1 LNCFLARAFTQLLK
15 LFLIP
20 SLTLATFAA
29 AAVPASAL
37 TQTFPFEGDRDD
49 GDYFSLLI
57 TTNDALTT
65 ASFPSHNNVAAGLIS
80 PAYTFTGYQITA
92 VSGFYRP
99 NGGSDNPITGLK
111 PVGSIVE
118 NSPNNSPPG
127 NDTSPHSPSDNLYN
141 PNGGFSVS
149 LGLQG
154 GGVSYGG
161 FVFTVDE
168 SGTPED
174 YQLYTDPVTGRYA
187 GCPGSCVRATR
198 RVPGPLPLIGLAATL
213 GYSRKLKVRFKAKK
227 ESEALSGNA

>member
-1 LNCFLARAFTQLLK
+1 MTQLLK
-15 LFLIP
+15 FFLIP

-29 AAVPASAL
+29 AAGPARAL
-37 TQTFPFEGDRDD
+37 TQTFSFEGVRDD
-49 GDYFSLLI
+49 QDYFNLLI
-57 TTNDALTT
+57 TTTDTLTT
-65 ASFPSHNNVAAGLIS
+65 ASFPSHTNVAAGLVS

-92 VSGFYRP
+92 VTGFYRP

-111 PVGSIVE
+111 AVGSIVE
-118 NSPNNSPPG
+118 NSPENNPPG

-149 LGLQG
+149 LGSQG
-154 GGVSYGG
+154 GDVSYGG

-187 GCPGSCVRATR
+187 GCPGSCVGVT
-198 RVPGPLPLIGLAATL
+198 RVPGPLTMIGLAATL
-213 GYSRKLKVRFKAKK
+213 GYSRQLKVRYKAKK
-227 ESEALSGNA
+227 ESEALSSNV